1 MKVRKIRLQ
10 NGYKRFHDL
19 TIDLGDSPAKII
31 ALVGLNGSGKSSVL
45 DGLLFHHNIW
55 STIGNTGRK
64 DFKYH
69 SMRED
74 PGFDYNNVTIEF
86 SEGDYQSARQRR
98 KGRENTIFSFR
109 SPYRY
114 NSDLDVKNVEAVQ
127 DIIKNNYGASVTS
140 AIDSKML
147 VNYRRL
153 NVRYTAY
160 MYEADCKPS
169 EARQKIIGDLNESL
183 NKCLNLEIDNLGD
196 IESGKGTLFFKK
208 PDHPNSFPFNVLS
221 SGEKEVVDLLL
232 DLYLRSEEYTDTVF
246 LLDEPELHINTSIQK
261 NLLLEMNRLI
271 GDNCQLWIATHS
283 IGFLRALQE
292 NLRDDCQLIY
302 FDDTY
307 NLAAKPYTLKP
318 SPKNSNT
325 WRKIFGVALDDLAH
339 LISPQRI
346 VYCEGRDTPG
356 ENGKERGMDANAYNN
371 IFNKKYPDTLFVSSG
386 GNTELDQRSAVAIS
400 ILSKAIPSVEIFVLK
415 DRDSGSGAPVSS
427 DERDLYL
434 RNNPENHR
442 MLDRWE
448 IENYLFDKEVLLE
461 YCKKND
467 LKFDEQA
474 YDSFVTDIEN
484 QDVKAMAS
492 KIRSICNIK
501 TNINA
506 EVFKLRLAEVFNEDM
521 QVYRQLES
529 CIFHAKIC

>member
-1 MKVRKIRLQ
+1 MKVKKIRLQ

-19 TIDLGDSPAKII
+19 TIDLGESPSKII

-69 SMRED
+69 SMKED
-74 PGFDYNNVTIEF
+74 PGFDHNNVTIEF
-86 SEGDYQSARQRR
+86 SEGSYQSVRQQR
-98 KGRENTIFSFR
+98 KGREGTIFSFR

-114 NSDLDVKNVEAVQ
+114 NADLDVRNVEAVD

-160 MYEADCKPS
+160 MHATDCKPS
-169 EARQKIIGDLNESL
+169 EARQKIVGDLNVSL
-183 NKCLNLEIDNLGD
+183 KNCLNLEIDNLGD
-196 IESGKGTLFFKK
+196 IESDKGTLFFKK

-221 SGEKEVVDLLL
+221 SGEKEVVDILL
-232 DLYLRSEEYTDTVF
+232 DLYLRSDEYTDTVF

-261 NLLLEMNRLI
+261 SLLLEINRLI
-271 GDNCQLWIATHS
+271 GSNCQLWIATHS

-302 FDDTY
+302 FDDTLK
-307 NLAAKPYTLKP
+307 LAAEPCTLQP
-318 SPKNSNT
+318 VPKNSNT
-325 WRKIFGVALDDLAH
+325 WRKIFGVALDDLVH
-339 LISPQRI
+339 LISPKRI

-356 ENGKERGMDANAYNN
+356 ENGKERGMDANAYNS
-371 IFNKKYPDTLFVSSG
+371 IFNKKHPDTLFVSSG
-386 GNTELDQRSAVAIS
+386 GNTELDQRSAIAIS
-400 ILSKAIPSVEIFVLK
+400 ILSKAIPSVEILVLK
-415 DRDSGSGAPVSS
+415 DRDSGSGALISS
-427 DERDLYL
+427 AERGLYL
-434 RNNPENHR
+434 ENNPENHR

-448 IENYLFDKEVLLE
+448 IENYLFDKAVLSE
-461 YCKKND
+461 YCKKNE
-467 LKFDEQA
+467 LEFDENT
-474 YDSFVTDIEN
+474 YDSLIKDVNN
-484 QDVKAMAS
+484 QDVKAMTS
-492 KIRSICNIK
+492 KMRSICNIK
-501 TNINA
+501 TSINP
-506 EVFKLRLAEVFNEDM
+506 EVFKLRLAEVFCEDM
-521 QVYRQLES
+521 PIYKQLES
-529 CIFHAKIC
+529 CIFHA